1 MDTAQYHDKIIE
13 FSRGGLY
20 ACEKQDKDYQE
31 KYDELIREQREEISP
46 LHATNLD
53 EYLKRNENWNRIL
66 EELCKE

>member
-1 MDTAQYHDKIIE
+1 VVEKKIE

-31 KYDELIREQREEISP
+31 KYNELRRERREEISP
-46 LHATNLD
+46 LQATNLE
-53 EYLKRNENWNRIL
+53 EYLKRNENWNRRL